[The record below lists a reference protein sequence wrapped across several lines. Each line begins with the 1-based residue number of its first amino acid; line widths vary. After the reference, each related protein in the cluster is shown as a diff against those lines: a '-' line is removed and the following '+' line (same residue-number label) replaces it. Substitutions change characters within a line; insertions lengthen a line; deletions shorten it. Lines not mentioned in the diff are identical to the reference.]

1 MIFYDLILPM
11 DFNIDTA
18 TTDDLPE
25 ILELN
30 EAVLPAVSSVTLV
43 DMEHFL
49 SIAEYFRILKIKDQI
64 VGFLIALTP
73 GKNYQSLNY
82 KWFEKK
88 YKSFMYIDRIVIAP
102 AFHGNGFGRAFY
114 DNLSDFSSEQA
125 PRITCEVNIRPMNE
139 GSILFHEKYGF
150 DQVGTQ
156 ETEGGT
162 KEVSLMAIDLPNN

>member
-1 MIFYDLILPM
+1 
-11 DFNIDTA
+11 
-18 TTDDLPE
+18 
-25 ILELN
+25 
-30 EAVLPAVSSVTLV
+30 
-43 DMEHFL
+43 
-49 SIAEYFRILKIKDQI
+49 
-64 VGFLIALTP
+64 
-73 GKNYQSLNY
+73 
-82 KWFEKK
+82 
-88 YKSFMYIDRIVIAP
+88 MYVDRIVIAP

-162 KEVSLMAIDLPNN
+162 KEVSLIAIDLPNN

>member
-1 MIFYDLILPM
+1 MILYDLILPM

-30 EAVLPAVSSVTLV
+30 EAALPAVSSVNLV

-64 VGFLIALTP
+64 LGFLIALTP
-73 GKNYQSLNY
+73 GKNYQSL
-82 KWFEKK
+82 
-88 YKSFMYIDRIVIAP
+88 DRIVIAP

-156 ETEGGT
+156 ETEGRT
-162 KEVSLMAIDLPNN
+162 KEVSLMAIDLPNY

>member
-30 EAVLPAVSSVTLV
+30 EAALPAVSSVNLNE
-43 DMEHFL
+43 MQHFL
-49 SIAEYFRILKIKDQI
+49 QIVDYFKTLKINNK
-64 VGFLIALTP
+64 VAGFLIALTP
-73 GKNYQSLNY
+73 GKDYNSVNY
-82 KWFEKK
+82 KWFENN
-88 YKSFMYIDRIVIAP
+88 YESFMYVDRIVVTP
-102 AFHGNGFGRAFY
+102 TYQGHGFGTAFY
-114 DNLSDFSSEQA
+114 NDLVNFSKRNV

-156 ETEGGT
+156 EIEGGT
-162 KEVSLMAIDLPNN
+162 KKVSLMAIDLPNN

>member
-30 EAVLPAVSSVTLV
+30 EAALPAVSSVNLV

-64 VGFLIALTP
+64 VGFLIALTA

-82 KWFEKK
+82 KWFEK
-88 YKSFMYIDRIVIAP
+88 
-102 AFHGNGFGRAFY
+102 
-114 DNLSDFSSEQA
+114 
-125 PRITCEVNIRPMNE
+125 NINHLC
-139 GSILFHEKYGF
+139 I
-150 DQVGTQ
+150 
-156 ETEGGT
+156 
-162 KEVSLMAIDLPNN
+162 